1 MALKSIDLP
10 FPPARNPSFYSLG
23 LPFGETAP
31 RESRSKARDPDI
43 GKSKVKFASPSSS
56 ANLAVF
62 HPRVLP
68 RTLSLNRSSRGSE
81 DRGNKLFRQV
91 GRLPIVSKL
100 STSRRR
106 NEPIGHHCRFD
117 SVIKVRSF
125 RSLALFYPPISL
137 SLSKPVRKGR
147 ARRHNKTINS
157 DSCEAELLLD
167 TMEQLGPTTSSVPH
181 YLFH

>member
-91 GRLPIVSKL
+91 GRRASNRFEIIDV
-100 STSRRR
+100 STSKRTNRS
-106 NEPIGHHCRFD
+106 PL
-117 SVIKVRSF
+117 SF
-125 RSLALFYPPISL
+125 R
-137 SLSKPVRKGR
+137 
-147 ARRHNKTINS
+147 
-157 DSCEAELLLD
+157 
-167 TMEQLGPTTSSVPH
+167 LGN
-181 YLFH
+181 

>member
-10 FPPARNPSFYSLG
+10 FPPARNLSFYSLG

-68 RTLSLNRSSRGSE
+68 RTLSLNRSSRGSGKQVVPPGGTA
-81 DRGNKLFRQV
+81 RFQSFRNYR
-91 GRLPIVSKL
+91 RLDVE
-100 STSRRR
+100 T

-117 SVIKVRSF
+117 SVIKVRSS

-137 SLSKPVRKGR
+137 SLSLKASKERPCK
-147 ARRHNKTINS
+147 KT
-157 DSCEAELLLD
+157 
-167 TMEQLGPTTSSVPH
+167 
-181 YLFH
+181 

>member
-43 GKSKVKFASPSSS
+43 GKSKVKFASSSS

-68 RTLSLNRSSRGSE
+68 RTLSLSRSSRGSE

-117 SVIKVRSF
+117 SVIKVRSS

-137 SLSKPVRKGR
+137 SLSLKASKERPCK
-147 ARRHNKTINS
+147 KT
-157 DSCEAELLLD
+157 
-167 TMEQLGPTTSSVPH
+167 
-181 YLFH
+181 

>member
-1 MALKSIDLP
+1 M
-10 FPPARNPSFYSLG
+10 
-23 LPFGETAP
+23 
-31 RESRSKARDPDI
+31 
-43 GKSKVKFASPSSS
+43 KFASPSSS

-68 RTLSLNRSSRGSE
+68 RTLSLNRSSRGSGKQVVPPGGTA
-81 DRGNKLFRQV
+81 RFQSFRNYR
-91 GRLPIVSKL
+91 RLDVE
-100 STSRRR
+100 T

-117 SVIKVRSF
+117 SVIKVRSS

-167 TMEQLGPTTSSVPH
+167 TMEQLGPTASSVPH